1 MVKKALFVS
10 LLVLL
15 EIADSQNLAA
25 QSRPKDQL
33 LHKKVFVITM
43 ERHSEKKNKQEDPF
57 EDELSFRSNKGWS
70 KAMQNA
76 SNGGFVRGDYAVK
89 KEEVLGEK
97 VYKFQIINKN
107 SKGFSLKWDG
117 EVFGDQIKGTA
128 TISKKGKVKEE
139 YTFEGTLKD

>member
-1 MVKKALFVS
+1 MFKKSLFVS
-10 LLVLL
+10 LFIIL
-15 EIADSQNLAA
+15 EVVVSQNLAA
-25 QSRPKDQL
+25 QSRPKDKL
-33 LHKKVFVITM
+33 LHQKVFVITM
-43 ERHSEKKNKQEDPF
+43 EHQSEKKNKQRDPF

-70 KAMQNA
+70 KVMQNA

-139 YTFEGTLKD
+139 YAFTGALKD